1 MEWASA
7 VLVLE
12 NASPAKVA
20 ARAIRA
26 RRSRLPR
33 SSTNPGRLSRISVAA
48 LTAWLVETGLPF
60 TFQMLSREW
69 DRASRAVLIVNARGI
84 PTISSGSIS
93 ASVAYK
99 DRRDREYLRPVSVS
113 HTDAQLVTSLPVPAV
128 VGMAIIGIDVS
139 ASSPAPSSRYRLT
152 APKPFPPAATTLAA
166 SITDPPPRAT
176 TTSGTG
182 WAAANRAQASASM
195 WKSGFGTTLSIV
207 SAAGPAVTAMRWAMS

>member
-20 ARAIRA
+20 ARAIRT

-33 SSTNPGRLSRISVAA
+33 SSTNPGRHSRISVAA

-60 TFQMLSREW
+60 TFQMLSSEW
-69 DRASRAVLIVNARGI
+69 ESASRAVLTVNSRGI
-84 PTISSGSIS
+84 PSISSGSIS

-99 DRRDREYLRPVSVS
+99 DRRDREYLRPVPVS
-113 HTDAQLVTSLPVPAV
+113 HTVAQLVTSLPVPAV

-139 ASSPAPSSRYRLT
+139 ASSPAPS
-152 APKPFPPAATTLAA
+152 
-166 SITDPPPRAT
+166 
-176 TTSGTG
+176 
-182 WAAANRAQASASM
+182 
-195 WKSGFGTTLSIV
+195 
-207 SAAGPAVTAMRWAMS
+207 